1 MSSNRVAEVLYDS
14 EAVLRLVDAEVAR
27 LQAQDGLD
35 DDARPGRVGGA
46 RREGPDGTPAMLP
59 LPAVLSGA
67 GAELRALLASLRES
81 RSTLESATASHHAA
95 GHPAPGYP
103 APGRPAAP
111 PLHEV
116 AMTLAQIERRL
127 SDVAIVIDPSGLR
140 AVPAQQASD
149 APPVG
154 TGFERSDAPG

>member
-46 RREGPDGTPAMLP
+46 RREGLDGTPAMLP

-95 GHPAPGYP
+95 GHPAPGHP

-127 SDVAIVIDPSGLR
+127 SDVALVIDPSGLR

>member
-81 RSTLESATASHHAA
+81 RSTLESATASHHEA
-95 GHPAPGYP
+95 GHPAPGHP

>member
-95 GHPAPGYP
+95 GHPAPGHP

-127 SDVAIVIDPSGLR
+127 SDVALVIDPSGLR

>member
-103 APGRPAAP
+103 APDRPAAP

-127 SDVAIVIDPSGLR
+127 SDVALVIDPSGLR

>member
-95 GHPAPGYP
+95 EHPAPGHP

-127 SDVAIVIDPSGLR
+127 SDVALVIDPSGLR
-140 AVPAQQASD
+140 AVPAHQASD

>member
-46 RREGPDGTPAMLP
+46 RREGPDGTPTMLP

-95 GHPAPGYP
+95 GHPAPGHP

-127 SDVAIVIDPSGLR
+127 SDVALVIDPSGLR